1 MKWLGRTK
9 EAAMRKKEERKKHDK
24 LALRQ
29 AQGRLATSRYF
40 SGTGSGHCHFCLLP
54 LKTYTKT
61 NVAMAWRDFLLT
73 TDDEYRFTCGGICV
87 QGNCLIYLLYCISIC

>member
-24 LALRQ
+24 LRNEPA
-29 AQGRLATSRYF
+29 
-40 SGTGSGHCHFCLLP
+40 GHCHFCLLP

-73 TDDEYRFTCGGICV
+73 TDDEYRFTCGGGFV
-87 QGNCLIYLLYCISIC
+87 RWTSKRFR

>member
-1 MKWLGRTK
+1 
-9 EAAMRKKEERKKHDK
+9 MRKKEERKKHDK

-29 AQGRLATSRYF
+29 AQDRLATSRYF

-54 LKTYTKT
+54 LKTDTKT

-73 TDDEYRFTCGGICV
+73 TDDEYRFTCGGDFTLTRS
-87 QGNCLIYLLYCISIC
+87 QSSYQFLILALHYSDK